1 MSELNQNND
10 FQVVIIYGTIY
21 LNEASWRS
29 LLFNPD
35 KTRTALVKLGVNLWG
50 YWPWILCPPS
60 SMVPETSL
68 WSYWTRFLGFCPGL
82 NFMVHAIVIYNLAFG
97 LNSIQVLIELLKN
110 EVCQQHC
117 VFRSWKPLSPWL
129 FGEEI
134 HFAIYVLILQR
145 SSLELRFSSW
155 AWISQKVRE
164 VRFCLSS
171 MNGVFFEWVS
181 IKRTGSWNF
190 YSGLKPVPSIS
201 FFFAIIMI

>member
-1 MSELNQNND
+1 
-10 FQVVIIYGTIY
+10 
-21 LNEASWRS
+21 
-29 LLFNPD
+29 
-35 KTRTALVKLGVNLWG
+35 
-50 YWPWILCPPS
+50 
-60 SMVPETSL
+60 MVPETSL

-82 NFMVHAIVIYNLAFG
+82 NFMVHAIVIYNLALG

-201 FFFAIIMI
+201 FFFCYNYDLEPKLLALESWIHNLIVVWPSANYWMYPSLSFYVYKVPLRLLRGLNEIRIQSFVTYRGW